1 MKKLTLSALLVTSLF
16 AGTTF
21 ASQFDKPGFVTEV
34 EDGRL
39 WVFREGPQ
47 ELKDFKANG
56 EPAKQFTDVGTGPE
70 GMTVKAADE
79 QTLKDYLSILK
90 KCATNS
96 LR

>member
-1 MKKLTLSALLVTSLF
+1 MKKRTLSALLLTSLF

-39 WVFREGPQ
+39 WVFREDSQ
-47 ELKDFKANG
+47 ELKDFRQHG
-56 EPAKQFTDVGTGPE
+56 EPVKQFTDIGNGPQ

-79 QTLKDYLSILK
+79 KTLKGYLQ
-90 KCATNS
+90 TVQH
-96 LR
+96 